1 MNAPTSASELAPALP
16 PDVPVDRRQRQAL
29 VVHALTPL
37 LPPHALLWQRE
48 DTVPY
53 ECDGLTA
60 YREMPLAV
68 ALPETEAQLAAV
80 LAACHRLGVP
90 VVARGAGT
98 GLSGGA
104 TPHTLGVTLSLAKFN
119 KIIRVDPVSR
129 TAVVQGGVRN
139 AAISEAA
146 ARHGLYYAPDPSS
159 KIACTIG
166 GNVAENSGGMHCLKY
181 GLTIHNVLRVR
192 GYTVEGEAV
201 EFGSEALDAAGLD
214 LLAIVIGS
222 EGMLAVTVEVTVKLV
237 PKPQLARAI
246 LASFDDVRK
255 AGHAVAAL
263 IGAGIIPAGL
273 EMMDKPMT
281 ACVEDYVH
289 AGYDLEAAAILI
301 CESDGTP
308 EEVEEEIGRMVAVLE
323 SAGATRFDISRDE
336 AERLKFWSGRMNA
349 FPASGRISPDYMC
362 MDSTIPR
369 HKLAEILVRIA
380 EMEITYGLRCCNV
393 FHAGDGNLHPLIL
406 FDANDPDQLHRCELF
421 GADILETSVRL
432 GGTVTGEHGVGIE
445 KLSSMCVQFTPAER
459 EQMLAVKRAFDPTEL
474 LNPGKVIPTLHRCAE
489 YGKMHVRKGLLPFP
503 DLPRF

>member
-1 MNAPTSASELAPALP
+1 MNAPTS
-16 PDVPVDRRQRQAL
+16 PVDLQAMARPAAAERAARRAA
-29 VVHALTPL
+29 VVAALTPL
-37 LPPHALLWQRE
+37 LPAHALLWQDE

-60 YREMPLAV
+60 YRELPLAV
-68 ALPETEAQLAAV
+68 ALPETEAQLSAV
-80 LAACHRLGVP
+80 LATCHRMGVP

-104 TPHTLGVTLSLAKFN
+104 TPHALGVTLSLTKFN
-119 KIIRVDPVSR
+119 KILKVDPVSR

-192 GYTVEGEAV
+192 GYTIEGEAV

-214 LLAIVIGS
+214 LLAVVIGS
-222 EGMLAVTVEVTVKLV
+222 EGMLAVTVEVTVRLV

-246 LASFDDVRK
+246 LASFDEVRK
-255 AGHAVAAL
+255 AGDAVAAL

-273 EMMDKPMT
+273 EMMDGPMT
-281 ACVEDYVH
+281 ACVDAYVH
-289 AGYDLEAAAILI
+289 AGYDLEAKAILI

-308 EEVEEEIGRMVAVLE
+308 EEVEEEIGRMVAVMKE
-323 SAGATRFDISRDE
+323 AGATRFDISRDE

-349 FPASGRISPDYMC
+349 FPASGRMSPDYMC

-369 HKLAEILVRIA
+369 NKLGDILVRIA
-380 EMEITYGLRCCNV
+380 EMEVTYGLRCCNV
-393 FHAGDGNLHPLIL
+393 FHAGDGNLHPLIMY
-406 FDANDPDQLHRCELF
+406 DANDPDQLHRCEQF
-421 GADILETSVRL
+421 GADILETSVAL
-432 GGTVTGEHGVGIE
+432 GGTVTGEHGVGVE
-445 KLSSMCVQFTPAER
+445 KLSSMCVQFSPAER
-459 EQMLAVKRAFDPTEL
+459 EQMSSLKRAFDPAGL